1 MPVPLLVLL
10 LVAGAI
16 IVPATTGSFW
26 LTVLALAVILVANR
40 IVRAIRKNRYFAS
53 EHFQTLKSEIAS
65 VVTEHNDVVGYVE
78 EIRDHGSFEL
88 GSSSTGQHAHL
99 ASFENTSAWNYRRDR
114 KVAEYA
120 PHVHNASLQVVRNA
134 SVDPLKYLMKY
145 FSIKSDKSTLA
156 DVQRV
161 ANDIARLEEA
171 VANVKRREADI
182 SAKVN
187 PPAFILKHY
196 RREFWDQVGVHL
208 SPIKVPYPKYKFQ
221 YTSAGGNSGQE
232 SAIELNT
239 PTLEALSATLVDKI
253 RWTKSAAGQR
263 ALMTTK
269 LRGQI
274 KERDKYACLNCGV
287 SISVEPH
294 LLLEVDHIIP
304 VSRGG
309 LSVPE
314 NLQTLCWK
322 CNRSKGAKVRQ
333 KVNIPS
339 SEKRRPL

>member
-1 MPVPLLVLL
+1 MPGSLLAFLL
-10 LVAGAI
+10 IAGVI
-16 IVPATTGSFW
+16 IVPAITSSFW
-26 LTVLALAVILVANR
+26 LTVLALVAILIANP
-40 IVRAIRKNRYFAS
+40 IVRTIRKNRYFAS

-65 VVTEHNDVVGYVE
+65 VVTEHNDVVDYVK
-78 EIRDHGSFEL
+78 EIREQGSFEL

-99 ASFENTSAWNYRRDR
+99 ASFENTSAWNNRRDR
-114 KVAEYA
+114 KMAEYA

-145 FSIKSDKSTLA
+145 FSIKADQNTLA

-161 ANDIARLEEA
+161 ANDISRLEDA
-171 VANVKRREADI
+171 VANVKKREADI
-182 SAKVN
+182 SAKID

-196 RREFWDQVGVHL
+196 REEFWDQVGVHL
-208 SPIKVPYPKYKFQ
+208 SPIEVPYPQYKFQ

-274 KERDKYACLNCGV
+274 KERDKYACLICGV
-287 SISVEPH
+287 SLSVEPH

-309 LSVPE
+309 LSVPD

-322 CNRSKGAKVRQ
+322 CNRSKGAKV
-333 KVNIPS
+333 
-339 SEKRRPL
+339 LG